1 MVKMGNEKDDPASFE
16 VNPLTTER
24 WADFETVFGEHGAG
38 GCWCM
43 WYRLQKKQFD
53 AQAGDGNRDAMKS
66 LTASGVVP
74 GLIGYLN
81 GQPAGWISVAPR
93 EDFPR
98 LRRSRV
104 MKAVD
109 DQSVWSVV
117 CFFIDRKFRKQGL
130 SLKLLKAG
138 VEYAL
143 AHGARIVEGYPIDLH
158 DRSYPDAFAFHGMQS
173 VFEQAGF
180 REVARRS
187 PTRPVMRYMVDA

>member
-1 MVKMGNEKDDPASFE
+1 MGAKMDDDTSF
-16 VNPLTTER
+16 VVYPLTAER

-43 WYRLQKKQFD
+43 WYRVQKKEFD
-53 AQAGDGNRDAMKS
+53 AQAGEGNRMAMKT
-66 LTASGVVP
+66 LVDDGVVP

-93 EDFPR
+93 GDFPR
-98 LRRSRV
+98 LQRSRV

-109 DQSVWSVV
+109 DQPVWSVV

-138 VEYAL
+138 VDYAL
-143 AHGARIVEGYPIDLH
+143 AQGARIVEGYPIDLH
-158 DRSYPDAFAFHGMQS
+158 DRSYPDTFAFHGMQS

-180 REVARRS
+180 QEVARRS
-187 PTRPVMRYMVDA
+187 PTRPVMRYCAED